1 MAVLLGEFACHIT
14 CKRLILLGL
23 KNTCII
29 FLFNEILRNPHFNF
43 KYEALWPVYQGIPDT
58 SEDVNY

>member
-1 MAVLLGEFACHIT
+1 MSHYVQKAYPIRSKKHLYHVSL
-14 CKRLILLGL
+14 
-23 KNTCII
+23 
-29 FLFNEILRNPHFNF
+29 NEIPRNPHFNF